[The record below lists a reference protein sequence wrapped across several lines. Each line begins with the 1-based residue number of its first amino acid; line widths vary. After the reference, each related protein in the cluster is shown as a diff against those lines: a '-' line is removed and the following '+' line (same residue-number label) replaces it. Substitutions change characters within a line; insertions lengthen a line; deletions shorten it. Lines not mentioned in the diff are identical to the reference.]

1 METVTDQDDEQ
12 RAEEGPSD
20 GTEFSD
26 DSEDATGTPRKL
38 RKRRK
43 PRYNAAYQELLH
55 NTCEEISSGGVEV
68 NEPVLQPSQ
77 LGLTLWSS
85 EEKEVLFTVLS
96 TKGKDDLKAIAEAI
110 GSKSEPEVHVYLQLL
125 QQMTENQRTSGSDS
139 GMVDFTEVP
148 AAFEISEACTTVLD
162 AAADAMLVKER
173 ELAEEKGREYFGDFW
188 LLDASLAE
196 GKDNSAEA
204 SGPSQEMSEHPQL
217 QYALELLKLDNWLHL
232 SSRIFM
238 NPRDL
243 TDNWR
248 CYADKGETPSIHASA
263 FIDFHNLAVIV
274 TKRLV
279 SSAIFFAK
287 SRLRVTKTRK
297 HGHQHRVRQEDIM
310 AAVDVLGMEP
320 DAVKFW
326 YGAARRCR
334 LDVHETVTVKK
345 CSGQYSLE
353 EIEGILMQPG
363 GKASSVPTSPS
374 GEHVLL
380 SESEGM
386 FAGNSEGQ
394 TDDEVSD
401 AIGTRADGDAELT
414 TRAEALDQQVSR
426 EEEQH
431 LWSLFPQTVK
441 RPLQTDHTRDELPK
455 RQRISI
461 PSEDTSSDWRDFMDY
476 QTPWQRHRTPV
487 PPANFIKNRKLY
499 REKPAL
505 TPLGDMKQ
513 FSEHSHALEEQDEA
527 SPLENG
533 SSDGVVDDL
542 KPDIER
548 AQAEYEAHT
557 SDTEGQD
564 EEGPLSSPD
573 DTRNETPSPVHYH
586 YEIDGA
592 DSEGDTPHHRG
603 RSD

>member
-12 RAEEGPSD
+12 GAEEGRSD
-20 GTEFSD
+20 RTEFSD
-26 DSEDATGTPRKL
+26 DSKNGTGAPQKL
-38 RKRRK
+38 RKRRESL
-43 PRYNAAYQELLH
+43 YNAAYYELLH
-55 NTCEEISSGGVEV
+55 STVEEIGYGGVEV
-68 NEPVLQPSQ
+68 IEPVLQPSQ
-77 LGLTLWSS
+77 VGLTLWSS
-85 EEKEVLFTVLS
+85 EEKEALFTVLS
-96 TKGKDDLKAIAEAI
+96 KKGKDDLKAIAEAI
-110 GSKSEPEVHVYLQLL
+110 GSKSEPEVHVYLRLL

-162 AAADAMLVKER
+162 AAADAILVKEG

-204 SGPSQEMSEHPQL
+204 SGPSQEMSDHPQL
-217 QYALELLKLDNWLHL
+217 QYALELLKLNNWLHL

-263 FIDFHNLAVIV
+263 FIDFHDLAVIV

-297 HGHQHRVRQEDIM
+297 HGHQNRVRQEDIM

-334 LDVHETVTVKK
+334 LDVYETVTVKK

-353 EIEGILMQPG
+353 EVEGILMQPG
-363 GKASSVPTSPS
+363 GRASSVPTSPS
-374 GEHVLL
+374 GEHVPL

-386 FAGNSEGQ
+386 FAVDSEGH

-401 AIGTRADGDAELT
+401 ASGTRADGNAEST
-414 TRAEALDQQVSR
+414 TRAEALDQQASR

-431 LWSLFPQTVK
+431 IWSLFPQTVK
-441 RPLQTDHTRDELPK
+441 RPTQNDHSRDELPK
-455 RQRISI
+455 RRRILF
-461 PSEDTSSDWRDFMDY
+461 PSEDTASDWRDFVDY
-476 QTPWQRHRTPV
+476 QPPWQRHRTPV
-487 PPANFIKNRKLY
+487 PPANFIKNRKFY
-499 REKPAL
+499 RRKPAL
-505 TPLGDMKQ
+505 GPLGDMKQ
-513 FSEHSHALEEQDEA
+513 SSEHSHASDEQDEA

-533 SSDGVVDDL
+533 LFVGVVDDL

-548 AQAEYEAHT
+548 AQAEYEADS
-557 SDTEGQD
+557 SDTEEQD
-564 EEGPLSSPD
+564 DEGPLSSPD
-573 DTRNETPSPVHYH
+573 DTRNETPSHVHYN
-586 YEIDGA
+586 YEIDDA
-592 DSEGDTPHHRG
+592 DREEDTPHHRG
-603 RSD
+603 RSG